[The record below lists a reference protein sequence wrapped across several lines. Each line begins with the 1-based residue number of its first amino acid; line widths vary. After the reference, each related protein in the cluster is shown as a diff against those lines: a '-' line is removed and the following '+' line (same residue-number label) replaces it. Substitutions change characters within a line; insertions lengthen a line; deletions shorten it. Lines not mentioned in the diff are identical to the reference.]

1 MAYMHTEERP
11 LSYAE
16 AILVRGGCPYQA
28 LATATDRSE
37 TADRSDADNLE
48 HADYIVADKITAVM
62 LVCSVCH
69 ADNTFPFDQ
78 EIDQAI

>member
-1 MAYMHTEERP
+1 MTYVHTGERP

-37 TADRSDADNLE
+37 T
-48 HADYIVADKITAVM
+48 VM

-78 EIDQAI
+78 GIDQAI